1 MRINYKNTALNLLEK
16 WDDNE
21 EINIPTGHIPMTK
34 QEERSFGRSVID
46 GLIKSA
52 DLFKHNIQVVSEPF
66 MEAYNKGKHKLA
78 DIFDKEEVSESGTL
92 IWSFGSWT
100 HTTFYSIQTNGI
112 GDNWRCEYLII
123 QFSKHSKNDFKGI
136 DVVVSETDK
145 ERKEFIWEGHFKNG
159 FDSTHYMSF
168 LISFLLFKKYVELE
182 TKLLPPNKKEKH
194 VGIKYLNETKY
205 KVEILD
211 STWFTTIVKSE
222 GFEVSGHFRFQ
233 PCGKNLSERKLTW
246 IRAFEKSGYTR
257 KAKMLNQ

>member
-16 WDDNE
+16 WDE
-21 EINIPTGHIPMTK
+21 EINIPEGHVPMTK
-34 QEERSFGRSVID
+34 EQDRAFGRSVLD
-46 GLIKSA
+46 GLEKSA
-52 DLFKHNIQVVSEPF
+52 DIFKHNIQIVSEPF
-66 MEAYNKGKHKLA
+66 MQAYLKGKYKLV
-78 DIFDKEEVSESGTL
+78 DIFDKEEVCESGTL
-92 IWSFGSWT
+92 VWSFGSWT
-100 HTTFYSIQTNGI
+100 HTTFYSINTHGT
-112 GDNWRCEYLII
+112 GDNWRPEYIMV
-123 QFSKHSKNDFKGI
+123 QFSKHSHNDFKSI
-136 DVVVSETDK
+136 DVVISGTDK
-145 ERKEFIWEGHFKNG
+145 EEKTFIWEGHHKEGKDHAF
-159 FDSTHYMSF
+159 YLSF
-168 LISFLLFKKYVELE
+168 LVSFCLFKKYVELE
-182 TKLLPPNKKEKH
+182 TKILPPNKKEKH